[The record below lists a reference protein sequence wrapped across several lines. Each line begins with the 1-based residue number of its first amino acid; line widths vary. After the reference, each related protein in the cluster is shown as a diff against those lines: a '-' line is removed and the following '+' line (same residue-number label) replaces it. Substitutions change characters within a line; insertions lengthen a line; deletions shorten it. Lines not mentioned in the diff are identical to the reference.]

1 MRRGA
6 DVERMEEA
14 MSASQGSSPVDNLTY
29 DLVTALQN
37 KLQAVSA
44 YDKFLKD
51 AQGDQECQRIFQQMQ
66 QDDKKHADMLKQQ
79 LTRHLG
85 GK

>member
-1 MRRGA
+1 
-6 DVERMEEA
+6 
-14 MSASQGSSPVDNLTY
+14 MSANQGSSPVSNLTY

-37 KLQAVSA
+37 KLQAITA

-51 AQGDQECQRIFQQMQ
+51 AHGDEQCTKIFQQME
-66 QDDKKHADMLKQQ
+66 QDDRKHIDLLKQE
-79 LTRHLG
+79 LTKHLN

>member
-1 MRRGA
+1 
-6 DVERMEEA
+6 
-14 MSASQGSSPVDNLTY
+14 MSASRSDTPVSDLTY
-29 DLVTALQN
+29 DVLTALQN
-37 KLQAVSA
+37 KLQALAV

-51 AQGDQECQRIFQQMQ
+51 AQSDEQCAKIFRQL
-66 QDDKKHADMLKQQ
+66 QDDDRKHAEMLKQE

>member
-1 MRRGA
+1 MA
-6 DVERMEEA
+6 
-14 MSASQGSSPVDNLTY
+14 ASQGSSPVDNLTY

-37 KLQAVSA
+37 KLQAITA
-44 YDKFLKD
+44 YETFLKD
-51 AQGDQECQRIFQQMQ
+51 AQGDDQCTTLFRQLQA
-66 QDDKKHADMLKQQ
+66 DDRKHAELLKQE

>member
-1 MRRGA
+1 M
-6 DVERMEEA
+6 VEEEP
-14 MSASQGSSPVDNLTY
+14 MSTGQGSSPMDNLTY

-37 KLQAVSA
+37 KLQAVTA
-44 YDKFLKD
+44 YDKFLQD
-51 AQGDQECQRIFQQMQ
+51 AQGDEQCKKVFQQLQ
-66 QDDKKHADMLKQQ
+66 QDDRRHAEMLKQE

>member
-1 MRRGA
+1 
-6 DVERMEEA
+6 MEDT
-14 MSASQGSSPVDNLTY
+14 MSTSQGSSAMDNLTY

-51 AQGDQECQRIFQQMQ
+51 AQGDQQCQRIFQQLQ
-66 QDDKKHADMLKQQ
+66 QDDKKHADMLKQE
-79 LTRHLG
+79 LTKHLG

>member
-1 MRRGA
+1 
-6 DVERMEEA
+6 
-14 MSASQGSSPVDNLTY
+14 MSANQGNSPVNNLTY

-37 KLQAVSA
+37 KLQAITA

-51 AQGDQECQRIFQQMQ
+51 AQGDEQCTKLFQQMQ
-66 QDDKKHADMLKQQ
+66 QDDRKHAEMVKQE
-79 LTRHLG
+79 LTRHLS

>member
-1 MRRGA
+1 
-6 DVERMEEA
+6 
-14 MSASQGSSPVDNLTY
+14 MSTSQGSSPIDNLTY

-51 AQGDQECQRIFQQMQ
+51 AQGDQQCRQIFQQMQ
-66 QDDKKHADMLKQQ
+66 QDDKKHADMLKQE